1 MRTQPQTELPI
12 AAPVTPKISNEPVN
26 RQPSRREEPSFA
38 TTLDKSTKA
47 DHASRVTQAA
57 KSEPEQDQSS
67 TPDKS
72 ISNSP
77 ETAKPSDDQA
87 LTDSANVTGEYALAS
102 NSLILPDTP
111 LPEEIATELF
121 SDPTTIVPLLQH
133 LIAEPNNK
141 MPLLSDDTKLPLLSD
156 LDLTLPL
163 ATAPITGNNGPSL
176 EDLNAI
182 PFKTDLPT
190 AIAPTFAS
198 VDATA
203 SEQVNTSAANVTSNP
218 AIHLAPIIAAVTASI
233 TPQAK
238 PLTKSAV
245 ETTILPTAS
254 NTTTT
259 EVDTTAALPPI
270 QENRHVDD
278 KDLFKQTFNKLINQE
293 DQTAPIPLPTS
304 IVSQAT
310 PATQPTDFHAIAKSL
325 AGSDAKSDAK
335 SVPDNKIEVTATQQ
349 RTVTEVPVLSTAQP
363 TTLAPTKINSE
374 AVNAQPLLAQNGN
387 AMEKAVTHQVQRALV
402 QHLPTGERMM
412 VLRMTPPELGT
423 VRIEVIERN
432 GVLSARLQAEDESV
446 RVALERFLPGMRAEL
461 RSSDTPIREITLS
474 DQAQFQRSFS
484 DGQQQQYPGQ
494 ANDGNRRPTNDGERF
509 SLDTKRPD
517 APLSPRIQ
525 VLGGQIGSTSINAF
539 A

>member
-1 MRTQPQTELPI
+1 MRTQPQTEIPL
-12 AAPVTPKISNEPVN
+12 AAPVTPKISNEPIN
-26 RQPSRREEPSFA
+26 RSSSLRDEASFA

-47 DHASRVTQAA
+47 DDASRMTSAA
-57 KSEPEQDQSS
+57 KSEPEQDQSH

-72 ISNSP
+72 ISKSP
-77 ETAKPSDDQA
+77 ETVKPSDDQA
-87 LTDSANVTGEYALAS
+87 LTDSTNVTGESVLAS

-111 LPEEIATELF
+111 LPEEIATDLF
-121 SDPTTIVPLLQH
+121 SDPTTIVPLIQH

-141 MPLLSDDTKLPLLSD
+141 IPLLPNDTALPLLSD
-156 LDLTLPL
+156 IDLTLAL
-163 ATAPITGNNGPSL
+163 ATTPIAGNNATSL
-176 EDLNAI
+176 DDLNAI
-182 PFKTDLPT
+182 PVKADLPT
-190 AIAPTFAS
+190 AIMPTIVS

-203 SEQVNTSAANVTSNP
+203 SEQINTSAANAASNT
-218 AIHLAPIIAAVTASI
+218 AANIAPIIGVV

-238 PLTKSAV
+238 QSAKSTV

-254 NTTTT
+254 NTTTSDI
-259 EVDTTAALPPI
+259 DTTAALPPI

-278 KDLFKQTFNKLINQE
+278 KDLFQQALNKLINQE

-304 IVSQAT
+304 MVSQAT
-310 PATQPTDFHAIAKSL
+310 PATQSTDFHAIAKSL
-325 AGSDAKSDAK
+325 AGADNKSDTK
-335 SVPDNKIEVTATQQ
+335 SVPDNKLEANTAQQ
-349 RTVTEVPVLSTAQP
+349 RNVSEVPVLSTAQP
-363 TTLAPTKINSE
+363 TTLAPNKINSE

-446 RVALERFLPGMRAEL
+446 RVALERFLPGMRSEL
-461 RSSDTPIREITLS
+461 RSSDAPIREITLS
-474 DQAQFQRSFS
+474 DQAQFQRSFADS
-484 DGQQQQYPGQ
+484 QQQQNSKQ
-494 ANDGNRRPTNDGERF
+494 DHDTNRRPMNDGERF
-509 SLDTKRPD
+509 SLETTRPD